1 MTDFVGVLETYAT
14 GLGWYFSYGNAANRN
29 LLASDTVAGRIY
41 CLLDPVTRSIA
52 SSDNGGI
59 GEITYS
65 GSFML
70 VVKSNLDNN
79 YHNQKGQD
87 KATGKY
93 ESNILPLLTSLNSL
107 KGLIDCSDYQV
118 LSWSIVDVINAMDAN
133 TDGIII
139 TYSVKTL

>member
-14 GLGWYFSYGNAANRN
+14 GLGWYFSYGNTANRN
-29 LLASDTVAGRIY
+29 LLRSDTVEGRIY
-41 CLLDPVTRSIA
+41 CLLDPVTRVI
-52 SSDNGGI
+52 SSSENGGL
-59 GEITYS
+59 GEQTFS

-79 YHNQKGQD
+79 YHNQKGQA
-87 KATGKY
+87 KNTGKY
-93 ESNILPLLTSLNSL
+93 EKNILPLLTSLESL
-107 KGLIDCSDYQV
+107 KGLIDCSDYEITG
-118 LSWSIVDVINAMDAN
+118 WSIVDVINAMDIN